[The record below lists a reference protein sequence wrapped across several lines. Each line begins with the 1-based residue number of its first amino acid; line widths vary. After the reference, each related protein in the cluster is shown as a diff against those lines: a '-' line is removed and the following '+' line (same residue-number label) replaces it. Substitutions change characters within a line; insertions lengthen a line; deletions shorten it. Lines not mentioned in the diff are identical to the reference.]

1 MQVKQTS
8 GQQGNRGVME
18 NDRKQGREGQ
28 VLLRPLAWPTHLL
41 NGVPATITTLPGI
54 TGECPGHC

>member
-28 VLLRPLAWPTHLL
+28 VLLRPLAWPTHLADESVSQL
-41 NGVPATITTLPGI
+41 PPVLRVPL
-54 TGECPGHC
+54 H